1 MSQTLDDRPFT
12 KTALSDIIQLLWK
25 LRHICL
31 EKPIHFDDFWHSN
44 MHKFKKKMKYR
55 NQVKSKGFN
64 VPCKQGNQGHILPDK
79 VFQLHRRARMLN
91 LLCLAKKRIFS
102 CYIFSDQCS
111 NKNTSFLENHETV
124 KKYLHYHRTP

>member
-1 MSQTLDDRPFT
+1 MTDHLQKLLLVILYNCSGNLDTFVWKSQSISMIFDTL
-12 KTALSDIIQLLWK
+12 
-25 LRHICL
+25 ICTSL
-31 EKPIHFDDFWHSN
+31 
-44 MHKFKKKMKYR
+44 KKKMKYR

-91 LLCLAKKRIFS
+91 LLCLAEKRIFS
-102 CYIFSDQCS
+102 CYIFSEQCS